1 MLIKE
6 QNISGILSNY
16 KNKSSGT
23 CSAEICIATIAFCFQ
38 PDFLIPNVVLYWA
51 CSLGACQHS

>member
-38 PDFLIPNVVLYWA
+38 PDFLIPNVVLY
-51 CSLGACQHS
+51 